1 MLYLSRTLTHIYNN
15 RREFLAMQNLPVHK
29 RNKRKNLKKKG
40 ALDDFKLEPIDDV
53 DAAPDVKIE
62 VFEIEGSDNTV
73 GAHEEMIIEE
83 IGTADVKIEVLEI
96 NTAEAESDRNEF
108 EDEQTAKVEEHEE
121 SDASKR
127 RKAVE
132 AFEKK
137 TEFYIPAQ
145 LKSDV
150 FDDVETDTPEVP
162 YQFEKAEIETR
173 TTHPET
179 SSPKL
184 IELNDKY
191 ENNLRLEIQFC
202 LNLSSFRVI
211 QYAYKCS
218 GNFT

>member
-1 MLYLSRTLTHIYNN
+1 MKTIISAETYLGMLYLSRTLTHIYNN

-62 VFEIEGSDNTV
+62 VFEIEGSDNIVHDDT
-73 GAHEEMIIEE
+73 EMIIEE

-96 NTAEAESDRNEF
+96 NTAEAESDENEF

-150 FDDVETDTPEVP
+150 FDDVETGAPEVP
-162 YQFEKAEIETR
+162 CQFLKTEIETR
-173 TTHPET
+173 TTHQET
-179 SSPKL
+179 SSPQL
-184 IELNDKY
+184 IELNDTY
-191 ENNLRLEIQFC
+191 ENNLR
-202 LNLSSFRVI
+202 
-211 QYAYKCS
+211 
-218 GNFT
+218 

>member
-73 GAHEEMIIEE
+73 GTHEEMIIEE

-96 NTAEAESDRNEF
+96 NTAEAESDENEF
-108 EDEQTAKVEEHEE
+108 EDEQTAKIEEHEE

-150 FDDVETDTPEVP
+150 FDDVETNTSEVP
-162 YQFEKAEIETR
+162 CQFEKTEIETR
-173 TTHPET
+173 TTHQET
-179 SSPKL
+179 SSPQL

-191 ENNLRLEIQFC
+191 ENNLR
-202 LNLSSFRVI
+202 
-211 QYAYKCS
+211 
-218 GNFT
+218 